1 MKSLQARILKAL
13 EIKKDISKKNQDDF
27 ISFIN
32 RHKI

>member
-13 EIKKDISKKNQDDF
+13 EIKKKKEDISKKNQDDF

-32 RHKI
+32 